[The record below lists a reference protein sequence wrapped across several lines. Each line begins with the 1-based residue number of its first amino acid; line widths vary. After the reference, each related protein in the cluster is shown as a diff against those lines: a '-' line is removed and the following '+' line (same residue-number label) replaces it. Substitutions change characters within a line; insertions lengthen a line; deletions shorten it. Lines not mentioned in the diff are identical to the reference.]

1 MAKRR
6 LKFLT
11 DECPLVTADLHARH
25 FRAEL
30 NAAEE
35 RSAPQKVI
43 EHLENKAQE
52 WLDEFNR
59 LNGDA

>member
-6 LKFLT
+6 IKSLT
-11 DECPLVTADLHARH
+11 DECPRITADMHASH
-25 FRAEL
+25 FIAEL

-35 RSAPQKVI
+35 RSAPPKVI
-43 EHLENKAQE
+43 ERLENKAQE
-52 WLDEFNR
+52 WLDELSR

>member
-6 LKFLT
+6 IKFLT
-11 DECPLVTADLHARH
+11 DGCPLITADLHACH
-25 FRAEL
+25 FIAEL

-35 RSAPQKVI
+35 RSAPPKVI